1 MKLANKEYR
10 ILDQTALQ
18 LRLDYDFL
26 DDELDVNQLAKAM
39 SVTLVAYSQIESK
52 AKEYILSK
60 KDKISDGFFVLE
72 NGKYSSP
79 IIFYNDEMFKYRIK
93 FTICHELG
101 HYVSGDKKDGA
112 FEEAKANHFARQLLV
127 PTCSV
132 FVCILKKCNEYDL
145 AFKFN
150 VSLEVAT
157 NAYTHASNR
166 IKYRRYKLE
175 DYEIEFMNAYYKK
188 YYGIEFDNYQSLM
201 DDIKK

>member
-93 FTICHELG
+93 FTTFLAIRRTG
-101 HYVSGDKKDGA
+101 HSKKPKPTILRGN
-112 FEEAKANHFARQLLV
+112 FSSLLAWYS
-127 PTCSV
+127 C
-132 FVCILKKCNEYDL
+132 
-145 AFKFN
+145 
-150 VSLEVAT
+150 
-157 NAYTHASNR
+157 AS
-166 IKYRRYKLE
+166 
-175 DYEIEFMNAYYKK
+175 
-188 YYGIEFDNYQSLM
+188 
-201 DDIKK
+201 